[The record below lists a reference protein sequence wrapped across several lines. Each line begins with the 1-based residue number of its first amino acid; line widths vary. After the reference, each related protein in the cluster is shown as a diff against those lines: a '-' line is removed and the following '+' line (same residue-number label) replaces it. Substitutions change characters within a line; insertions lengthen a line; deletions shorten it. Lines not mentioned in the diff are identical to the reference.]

1 VRCRFRFMSSYVTF
15 LIRHLIPDLTVVSA
29 IVIQLIMRSVPLAH
43 RVGCGVFKQQ
53 FNFLKQVRNM
63 VFHCYIH
70 FFVCRRLRQSSE
82 CLQHFCCLSVTHLLP
97 ISSYLSRNTHTPYH
111 SPIVSQQHYS
121 RASRVCQ
128 LLSSSIRRSA
138 R

>member
-1 VRCRFRFMSSYVTF
+1 VRCRFRFLSSYVTF

-29 IVIQLIMRSVPLAH
+29 LVIQLIMRSVSLAH

-63 VFHCYIH
+63 VFHYYIH
-70 FFVCRRLRQSSE
+70 FSVCHHLRQSSE
-82 CLQHFCCLSVTHLLP
+82 CLQHFCCIVCHPSP
-97 ISSYLSRNTHTPYH
+97 SYLSRNTHTPYH